1 MYDRMIEKRGCLR
14 VGSQVLVFGNLF
26 IFLAFYVLKCLSLM
40 SQSNSLFFNLVS
52 LSSPALKNRH
62 DLFSLSNCYHS
73 NRSTQL
79 WSSLEASTLSFAMKR
94 PTGPTPA
101 PRRKSRSILKA
112 AHWCTVGATPQSG
125 SLKRTCATFLPPF
138 ATSSGTGTRA
148 TSPSCT
154 FKHNSVKG
162 TQMLMRAQL
171 MRIHM
176 WPWGVC
182 SAAQN
187 AIIILSSLWDLCIAM
202 CVIRTQFY
210 RTDIRVSIFRSSAFF
225 GRFFMGQT
233 VIMAVCPQFFT
244 THGHITTL

>member
-1 MYDRMIEKRGCLR
+1 
-14 VGSQVLVFGNLF
+14 
-26 IFLAFYVLKCLSLM
+26 
-40 SQSNSLFFNLVS
+40 
-52 LSSPALKNRH
+52 
-62 DLFSLSNCYHS
+62 
-73 NRSTQL
+73 
-79 WSSLEASTLSFAMKR
+79 MKR

-225 GRFFMGQT
+225 GRFLWDKQWLWLFVRNFLQHM
-233 VIMAVCPQFFT
+233 VI
-244 THGHITTL
+244 